1 MSIMSK
7 LRRQLSAIPSSR
19 KIVIICLLYAVLIVI
34 AAFKGPVLYEAL
46 GFPRLA
52 DKWVHPHVLAI
63 FGLSMFAW
71 LLSNMQSI
79 HRFSLVKFPAEDHA
93 RYVRLK
99 NCLQRITLRK
109 EVANAHQ
116 HLREET
122 QLLERQHGFMLDSA
136 GAYRAMRIFSG
147 GIAVICS
154 AWATWLL
161 ARGVDMTQLVPFV
174 EWMR

>member
-1 MSIMSK
+1 MSILSK

-19 KIVIICLLYAVLIVI
+19 KIVIICLLSAVLFVI
-34 AAFKGPVLYEAL
+34 AAFKDPALYQVL
-46 GFPRLA
+46 GFPQSA
-52 DKWVHPHVLAI
+52 AEWVRPHVMGI
-63 FGLSMFAW
+63 VGLSIFAW

-79 HRFSLVKFPAEDHA
+79 HRYSLVKLPAADHA

-99 NCLQRITLRK
+99 NCLQRITLRE
-109 EVANAHQ
+109 EVANARQ
-116 HLREET
+116 HLQKET

-136 GAYRAMRIFSG
+136 GAYRALRILSG

-154 AWATWLL
+154 LWTTWLL
-161 ARGVDMTQLVPFV
+161 ARGVEMRQLVPFV